1 MKLYDEELFLNFT
14 SQLDQILAQ
23 ARATELFNNGGNSQ
37 NLSTLNLQNIDKVV
51 QQIVCTQNPITND
64 EIDRFFEMMESLEF
78 HA

>member
-1 MKLYDEELFLNFT
+1 MQPFFRYYFEYYLPQKKTVVISLMTRMKLYDEELFLNFT

-51 QQIVCTQNPITND
+51 Q
-64 EIDRFFEMMESLEF
+64 
-78 HA
+78 